1 VAGSAA
7 DSAIADGK
15 ALYVVDVPDSE
26 RAPHQSRLDLLY
38 YVRLGNKSQP
48 ASHRIIEDIRNR
60 ARHPSL
66 DISLDLDRV
75 WLPNESLP
83 RVAGPMTV
91 RLQATV
97 TNAGKVKASN
107 SCIKFEMS
115 HGHAR
120 FVNFDNAWVIQR
132 AAPNPSAIFCELN
145 APVYPGMQLRFWFD
159 VSLEVDLLEPVPM
172 VRGFLLIFRG
182 SRDFVKDAQL
192 AWTVFADNSPAKAG
206 TVDLKGLQ
214 FGKRLA
220 DEVRLHPQFP
230 TIRQHYGTA
239 ILYWMGD

>member
-1 VAGSAA
+1 
-7 DSAIADGK
+7 
-15 ALYVVDVPDSE
+15 
-26 RAPHQSRLDLLY
+26 
-38 YVRLGNKSQP
+38 
-48 ASHRIIEDIRNR
+48 
-60 ARHPSL
+60 
-66 DISLDLDRV
+66 
-75 WLPNESLP
+75 
-83 RVAGPMTV
+83 
-91 RLQATV
+91 
-97 TNAGKVKASN
+97 
-107 SCIKFEMS
+107 
-115 HGHAR
+115 
-120 FVNFDNAWVIQR
+120 
-132 AAPNPSAIFCELN
+132 
-145 APVYPGMQLRFWFD
+145 
-159 VSLEVDLLEPVPM
+159 M